1 MRYETRDWVIMAAL
15 AAVSAVAYVLLAYV
29 WTALTAAFGPLG
41 GAFIGLFQFGH
52 LLAFAILRK
61 PGVALITSI
70 LTTVGQLL
78 LGDPAGAYVLGWGVV
93 HGLGAEAVF
102 LATRYKKPVL
112 LTLMAAGGMAACLGH
127 FYTYAVF
134 GWEASQALFLASIPI
149 VFVASALQSG
159 GISWLV
165 WQQIK
170 KTFQMDVA
178 S

>member
-102 LATRYKKPVL
+102 LAIRYKEPGWWA
-112 LTLMAAGGMAACLGH
+112 LMAAGGLAACLGH

-134 GWEASQALFLASIPI
+134 GWEASQQLFWISLPI
-149 VFVASALQSG
+149 VFLMSATQSG
-159 GISWLV
+159 G
-165 WQQIK
+165 
-170 KTFQMDVA
+170 VA
-178 S
+178 YLANLQFAQVFRRRGA